1 MADIPENPRGAV
13 LAAFDSATLVNNIV
27 AGTAMVDESV
37 EDRVSTVE
45 RNIGHLSIMVDKQW
59 FVDELVGT
67 EEDDILAA
75 ITAGETY
82 ISENSN

>member
-13 LAAFDSATLVNNIV
+13 TAAFDSVTLVNNIV
-27 AGTAMVDESV
+27 AGTAMVNESV

-67 EEDDILAA
+67 EEDNIFAA